1 MSQIQLRPA
10 NWEDIPAIQVVRN
23 AVREN
28 RLSVPGSIKD
38 ADVASYLK
46 ERGRGWVCEVGDR
59 IVGFSIADAADASIW
74 ALFLLPEWEGQG
86 LGRQLLDAAC
96 DWLFAQGVKEIR
108 LSTDARTR
116 AHGFYLHLGWQ
127 EAGTKCNGEVRLTFR
142 RNHTLQGANRSTCQ

>member
-10 NWEDIPAIQVVRN
+10 TWNDIPAIQMVRN

-38 ADVASYLK
+38 ADVASYLR

-59 IVGFSIADAADASIW
+59 IVGFVIADAIDASIW
-74 ALFLLPEWEGQG
+74 ALFLLPEWESQG
-86 LGRQLLDAAC
+86 LGRRLLGTAC

-108 LSTDARTR
+108 LSTDAHTR
-116 AHGFYLHLGWQ
+116 AHGFYLHLGWR
-127 EAGTKCNGEVRLTFR
+127 EAGTKSNGEIRLAFR
-142 RNHTLQGANRSTCQ
+142 RINTL

>member
-1 MSQIQLRPA
+1 MSQIQLRSA
-10 NWEDIPAIQVVRN
+10 NREDIPAIQLVRN

-28 RLSVPGSIKD
+28 RLAVPGSIKD

-59 IVGFSIADAADASIW
+59 IVGFAIADAIDASIW

-86 LGRQLLDAAC
+86 LGRRLLQAAC

-108 LSTDARTR
+108 LSTDSHTR
-116 AHGFYLHLGWQ
+116 AHGFYRHLGWR
-127 EAGTKCNGEVRLTFR
+127 EIGAKSNGEIRLAFR
-142 RNHTLQGANRSTCQ
+142 RINPL

>member
-10 NWEDIPAIQVVRN
+10 KWQDIPAIQVVRN
-23 AVREN
+23 SVREN

-59 IVGFSIADAADASIW
+59 IVGFAIADAIDASIW

-86 LGRQLLDAAC
+86 LGRRLLDATC
-96 DWLFAQGVKEIR
+96 NWLFDQGVKEIR
-108 LSTDARTR
+108 LSTDAHTR
-116 AHGFYLHLGWQ
+116 AHGFYLHLGWR
-127 EAGTKCNGEVRLTFR
+127 EVGCKSNGEVRLTYR
-142 RNHTLQGANRSTCQ
+142 RTSTL